1 MTDEL
6 YEHKH
11 VISILPD
18 DPYQLIH
25 SKDSIYRKDEN
36 GNWYFSSSTIV
47 PQAGQSTFDYA
58 RAPGGIATNASSL
71 NSSKSLITLTL
82 NNILSL
88 LVGMIK
94 SMQTVAVAQASRLN
108 ILVQW
113 QKAYTEQMNS
123 VHSFTTNNGDAFVS
137 GTQSELT
144 NVRQGLNLTNST
156 YTEQM
161 RSNNGLVA
169 DTAKGLQTNI
179 NATQDAVNQQSN
191 MATSI
196 LQQMS
201 SIVQAI
207 NK

>member
-1 MTDEL
+1 L
-6 YEHKH
+6 
-11 VISILPD
+11 
-18 DPYQLIH
+18 
-25 SKDSIYRKDEN
+25 N
-36 GNWYFSSSTIV
+36 
-47 PQAGQSTFDYA
+47 
-58 RAPGGIATNASSL
+58 PGKYL
-71 NSSKSLITLTL
+71 LTLTL
-82 NNILSL
+82 NNVLSL

-94 SMQTVAVAQASRLN
+94 SMQAVAVAQASRLN

-113 QKAYTEQMNS
+113 QQAYSNSMNS
-123 VHSFTTNNGDAFVS
+123 VHSFTTSNGDAYVS
-137 GTQSELT
+137 GTDDSLT
-144 NVRQGLNLTNST
+144 NRRQGLNTTNST

-196 LQQMS
+196 LQQMT